1 MKSPLPAGY
10 EFCIMENNRHP
21 STISRTHSGEIRYAV
36 TDVNFTGQAM
46 QTRIRCLT
54 QRRKAAKKRQ
64 KMRIMGGMRMGKGSR
79 RLFLRPMSN
88 TSQDKYGSFTL
99 RGLAPL
105 REDEDE

>member
-1 MKSPLPAGY
+1 
-10 EFCIMENNRHP
+10 
-21 STISRTHSGEIRYAV
+21 
-36 TDVNFTGQAM
+36 
-46 QTRIRCLT
+46 
-54 QRRKAAKKRQ
+54 
-64 KMRIMGGMRMGKGSR
+64 MGKGSR